1 MNPIDRNSPFNGPL
15 TPHNF
20 KQSTN
25 SASQAQQEA
34 TAKSMALPIRY
45 APLAIA
51 GLALL
56 VLPITIWQIN
66 TQQDI
71 RQRASEIR
79 QEQTP
84 QNIVA
89 TYGDERITDSDIDEE
104 YTKQQNATTYMV
116 APTALREQILNDL
129 IRKKIIEKEAA
140 ARKISISE
148 QDINE
153 KIEMLEK
160 LDPLLASN
168 REIIKDIVLEDKL
181 AAMLAD
187 TKIVNIVFSSSS
199 SAGVESFL
207 ELIRDEAVE
216 QDGLVAAATPYA
228 RQSQDVYIIENA
240 RVARNSYLLP
250 SEISDEVFLLE
261 PSDLSEIL
269 PNKDKLFIYE
279 IISQDSGEYITLDEF
294 IDEKKSEVKIL

>member
-15 TPHNF
+15 TPRQF
-20 KQSTN
+20 RQSFN
-25 SASQAQQEA
+25 SAPAAEQKTTRSLA
-34 TAKSMALPIRY
+34 SPIRY

-71 RQRASEIR
+71 RQRASEIK
-79 QEQTP
+79 QEQT

-89 TYGDERITDSDIDEE
+89 MYGEERITDSDIDEE

-129 IRKKIIEKEAA
+129 IRKKIIEKEAKTRGITA
-140 ARKISISE
+140 SNEDISE
-148 QDINE
+148 
-153 KIEMLEK
+153 KIKILEN

-168 REIIKDIVLEDKL
+168 REAVKDMALEDKL
-181 AAMLAD
+181 AAALSD

-199 SAGVESFL
+199 SAGIESFL
-207 ELIRDEAVE
+207 ELIRNEATE
-216 QDGLVAAATPYA
+216 KDSLVAAATPYS
-228 RQSQDVYIIENA
+228 RQSQDVYIIENV
-240 RVARNSYLLP
+240 RVARDSYLLP
-250 SEISDEVFLLE
+250 TEISDQVFLLE
-261 PSDLSEIL
+261 PLDLSEIL

-279 IISQDSGEYITLDEF
+279 IISQDTGEYRSLEEF
-294 IDEKKSEVKIL
+294 IAEKKSEVKIL

>member
-15 TPHNF
+15 TPRQF
-20 KQSTN
+20 RQSFN
-25 SASQAQQEA
+25 SAP
-34 TAKSMALPIRY
+34 TAEQKTTRSLASPIRY

-71 RQRASEIR
+71 RQRASEIK
-79 QEQTP
+79 QEQT

-89 TYGDERITDSDIDEE
+89 MYGDERITDSDIDEE

-129 IRKKIIEKEAA
+129 IRKKIIEKEAKTRGITA
-140 ARKISISE
+140 SNEDISE
-148 QDINE
+148 
-153 KIEMLEK
+153 KIKILEN

-168 REIIKDIVLEDKL
+168 REAVKDMALEDKL
-181 AAMLAD
+181 AAALSD

-199 SAGVESFL
+199 SAGIESFL
-207 ELIRDEAVE
+207 ELIRNEATE
-216 QDGLVAAATPYA
+216 KDSLVAAATPYS
-228 RQSQDVYIIENA
+228 RQSQDVYIIENV
-240 RVARNSYLLP
+240 RVARDSYLLP
-250 SEISDEVFLLE
+250 TEISDQVFLLE

-279 IISQDSGEYITLDEF
+279 IISQDTGEYRSLEEF
-294 IDEKKSEVKIL
+294 IAEKKSEVKIL

>member
-15 TPHNF
+15 TPRQF
-20 KQSTN
+20 RQSFN
-25 SASQAQQEA
+25 SAPAAEQKTTRSLA
-34 TAKSMALPIRY
+34 SPIRY

-71 RQRASEIR
+71 RQRASEIK
-79 QEQTP
+79 QEQT

-89 TYGDERITDSDIDEE
+89 MYGEERITDSDIDEE

-129 IRKKIIEKEAA
+129 IRKKIIEKEAKTRGITA
-140 ARKISISE
+140 SNEDISE
-148 QDINE
+148 
-153 KIEMLEK
+153 KIKILEN

-168 REIIKDIVLEDKL
+168 REAVKDMALEDKL
-181 AAMLAD
+181 AAALSD

-199 SAGVESFL
+199 SAGIESFL
-207 ELIRDEAVE
+207 ELIRNEATE
-216 QDGLVAAATPYA
+216 KDSLVAAATPYS
-228 RQSQDVYIIENA
+228 RQSQDVYIIENV
-240 RVARNSYLLP
+240 RVARDSYLLP
-250 SEISDEVFLLE
+250 TEISDQVFLLE

-279 IISQDSGEYITLDEF
+279 IISQDTGEYRSLEEF
-294 IDEKKSEVKIL
+294 IAEKKSEVKIL